1 MARPFPAA
9 VSIPKASQVT
19 LKVYNLIGQ
28 EVASLVNENLN
39 AGEHTASFNAGT
51 LSSGVYFYTIHAG
64 NFTSTRKM
72 MLLK

>member
-1 MARPFPAA
+1 
-9 VSIPKASQVT
+9 
-19 LKVYNLIGQ
+19 VYNLIGQ

-39 AGEHTASFNAGT
+39 AGEHTASFNAGS